1 MESHELAHPV
11 LWTSNG
17 IEERLFNNNWT
28 SKFEKK
34 VCEVDHVRMNDHYL
48 KDIKKIYHDFR
59 LYKNDTSV
67 IL

>member
-1 MESHELAHPV
+1 MVRGNQMESHELAHPV

-34 VCEVDHVRMNDHYL
+34 SL
-48 KDIKKIYHDFR
+48 
-59 LYKNDTSV
+59 
-67 IL
+67 